1 MPKKNRSEDAQKM
14 QPQNTSA
21 KKMQTKMKKQIGTEH
36 CLLFF
41 GRSSGLQKFKKLNK
55 NSRKMQQ
62 RCKNKKSGK
71 KKNKCKQTQWKKGKN
86 NANTGIWNWVWIVY
100 ELCMNCVLFAIFG
113 EGKLHM
119 FLLVCSHCFCMFF
132 AFSWAKV
139 FRVATSGCFFF
150 AFWSSF
156 KISRRIS

>member
-1 MPKKNRSEDAQKM
+1 MRSEDA
-14 QPQNTSA
+14 
-21 KKMQTKMKKQIGTEH
+21 KKNATTKYKCKKNANKNEKTNWNRA
-36 CLLFF
+36 LFAFF

-62 RCKNKKSGK
+62 RCKNKKSGEKKTSANNTMK
-71 KKNKCKQTQWKKGKN
+71 KKAKTMQILEY
-86 NANTGIWNWVWIVY
+86 GIEY

-119 FLLVCSHCFCMFF
+119 FLHVCSHCFCMFF

-139 FRVATSGCFFF
+139 FGVATSGCFFF
-150 AFWSSF
+150 VFWSSF